1 MGQPKAVVKT
11 KVLKL
16 LGNNRFL
23 GVSYEDWY
31 KKTCKNKQT
40 NKQINKRNKFSCRKE
55 RYDATVYVKVGVTR
69 YGVVEIP
76 RLAEVT
82 RLST

>member
-1 MGQPKAVVKT
+1 MGQSKAVVKT

-31 KKTCKNKQT
+31 KKNCKNKQT
-40 NKQINKRNKFSCRKE
+40 NKQINKQNKFSCRKQ
-55 RYDATVYVKVGVTR
+55 RYDPTVYMEVGDTR
-69 YGVVEIP
+69 YGVVEIT

-82 RLST
+82 RLPT

>member
-1 MGQPKAVVKT
+1 MGQSKAVVKT

-23 GVSYEDWY
+23 GVSFEDWY
-31 KKTCKNKQT
+31 KKNCKNKQT
-40 NKQINKRNKFSCRKE
+40 NKQISCRKE
-55 RYDATVYVKVGVTR
+55 RYDPTVYVEVGDTR
-69 YGVVEIP
+69 YGVVEIT

-82 RLST
+82 RLPT

>member
-1 MGQPKAVVKT
+1 MGQSKAVVKT

-16 LGNNRFL
+16 LGNNRFR

-31 KKTCKNKQT
+31 KKNCKNKQT
-40 NKQINKRNKFSCRKE
+40 NKQINKQNKFSCRKQ
-55 RYDATVYVKVGVTR
+55 RYDPTVYMEVGDTR
-69 YGVVEIP
+69 YGVVEIT